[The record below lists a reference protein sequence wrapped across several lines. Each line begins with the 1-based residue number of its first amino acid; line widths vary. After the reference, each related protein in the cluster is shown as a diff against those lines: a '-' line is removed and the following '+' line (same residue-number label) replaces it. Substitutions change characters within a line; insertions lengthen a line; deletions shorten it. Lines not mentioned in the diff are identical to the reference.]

1 MSYKRGSY
9 RKSDRTC
16 EVCGIIFQG
25 TAKAKFCHNRCKQK
39 AKNDKKK
46 KDRIWIYQFT
56 EQRR

>member
-16 EVCGIIFQG
+16 EVCGITFQG

-46 KDRIWIYQFT
+46 KEKQC
-56 EQRR
+56 